1 MIVRTVMYRNWNAQK
16 VVDLNTLP
24 FEQWIKDNVSQWM
37 LNMTTTEEMA
47 LRLPCQ
53 KSLQRTIRYLR
64 MKAFRN
70 HFWVDDPT
78 IARLQIYDVGVAS
91 IFHVPTKDAQDLSIN
106 YVGILKDILEVNYRL
121 LYTPVILMK
130 CEWMKRVDNQGN
142 NTNT

>member
-1 MIVRTVMYRNWNAQK
+1 
-16 VVDLNTLP
+16 
-24 FEQWIKDNVSQWM
+24 
-37 LNMTTTEEMA
+37 
-47 LRLPCQ
+47 
-53 KSLQRTIRYLR
+53 
-64 MKAFRN
+64 
-70 HFWVDDPT
+70 VDDPT